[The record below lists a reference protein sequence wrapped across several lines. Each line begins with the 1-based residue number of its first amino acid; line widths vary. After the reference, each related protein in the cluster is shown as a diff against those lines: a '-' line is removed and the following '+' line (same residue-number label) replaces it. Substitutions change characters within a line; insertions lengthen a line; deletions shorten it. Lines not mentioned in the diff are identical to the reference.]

1 MKRHGIGWNISL
13 WKKSMDKIEFLVKLA
28 NGHATPNGA
37 DLTICKAVIDT
48 LSAEER
54 ERVLSYNTEL
64 GDYILWRFNAVQPKP
79 AKHMKA
85 WTSYFKDLKQRK
97 HGQYSKSRS
106 CLYAMLPHIEWT
118 GQLTVLRFL
127 VQSSIKSEQSWAAA
141 FLISHWEIIADLPKR
156 QQDNWYDMLINAW
169 LLSCNEKYA
178 CLIVKCFPLRYIE
191 QNATE
196 LIAQYDYFHTA
207 VRLAENPT
215 YEVDQTRLTDRQYLY
230 VMAKA
235 KRFVTDELC
244 QQVLAE
250 LLLSKSTL
258 SAHEIAAFWANK
270 EKYAYSLLSLDEIRK
285 QIWSLGKLGKSN
297 LLIHFYQFDELVQKQ
312 LSHRFEH
319 SDRWEVQQHLEGEL
333 CHLIRC
339 YTPVLQIERKIVRR
353 IIDENPAIA
362 RLVKELK
369 LTDFERSNMVK
380 RKGVG
385 Y

>member
-1 MKRHGIGWNISL
+1 
-13 WKKSMDKIEFLVKLA
+13 MDKIEFLVKLA
-28 NGHATPNGA
+28 NSHATPNGA

-79 AKHMKA
+79 TVHMKA
-85 WTSYFKDLKQRK
+85 WTSFFKDLKQRK
-97 HGQYSKSRS
+97 HGQYSKSRR

-141 FLISHWEIIADLPKR
+141 FFMSHWEIIADLPKR
-156 QQDNWYDMLINAW
+156 QQDNWYDLLINVW
-169 LLSCNEKYA
+169 LSNRNQKYA
-178 CLIVKCFPLRYIE
+178 RLIVKCFPLRFIE
-191 QNATE
+191 RYATE

-215 YEVDQTRLTDRQYLY
+215 YEVDQTRLTDKQYLY

-235 KRFVTDELC
+235 KRFVPDELC

-258 SAHEIAAFWANK
+258 SAYDIAAFWASR

-319 SDRWEVQQHLEGEL
+319 SDRREVQQYIEGEL
-333 CHLIRC
+333 SHLIRC
-339 YTPVLQIERKIVRR
+339 YTPALQIESKIVRR

-362 RLVKELK
+362 RLMKELK
-369 LTDFERSNMVK
+369 LTES
-380 RKGVG
+380 
-385 Y
+385 